1 MEETINKILKQ
12 NIELFGETPKV
23 KLKQYKK
30 YKNFYNSKREK

>member
-12 NIELFGETPKV
+12 NIELFGENPKV
-23 KLKQYKK
+23 KLKQ